1 MVLVLNGFNVTLT
14 LPGIAGILLSIGM
27 AVDANVIVFA
37 RIREELAANKSVR
50 AAIDAGYNKALSA
63 IIDGNVTTLIA
74 AAVLGLLGSGSVRG
88 FAQTLAIGI
97 ILSMFTALFV
107 TKWFMNIFY
116 VLGLR
121 DKKFYGVGRKRK
133 TIAFVEKRKI
143 FFNYSL
149 DFVGGTSTNVTF
161 DKDYSLK
168 ELDEQ
173 VVPVFEGVTGDANV
187 QVQKVAGSN
196 SVIFKTRTLNVSER
210 EDLNKKLESSFG
222 VSEDKITAET
232 ISSTVSGEMKK
243 DALEAVIVALALM
256 LLCSDAA
263 VYLVPVQ
270 GYAFRRVGSSGART
284 RCPCSSHGLRGASN
298 QRRLNLY
305 CLHADDCRLLD

>member
-143 FFNYSL
+143 FFAVSL
-149 DFVGGTSTNVTF
+149 
-161 DKDYSLK
+161 LCI
-168 ELDEQ
+168 
-173 VVPVFEGVTGDANV
+173 VTGQLQSGFCRRHFNECHVRQGLFAER
-187 QVQKVAGSN
+187 AG
-196 SVIFKTRTLNVSER
+196 
-210 EDLNKKLESSFG
+210 
-222 VSEDKITAET
+222 
-232 ISSTVSGEMKK
+232 
-243 DALEAVIVALALM
+243 
-256 LLCSDAA
+256 
-263 VYLVPVQ
+263 
-270 GYAFRRVGSSGART
+270 
-284 RCPCSSHGLRGASN
+284 
-298 QRRLNLY
+298 
-305 CLHADDCRLLD
+305 